1 MYRPE
6 RISHQKSVA
15 VSEGFGCGKFEF
27 ARPFTSQWFQLAKF
41 ANQASRAPRD
51 GAGKFKHK
59 GL

>member
-27 ARPFTSQWFQLAKF
+27 ARPFTSQRFQPAKF
-41 ANQASRAPRD
+41 ANQASSAPRE